1 MLLKTN
7 SPISKVAMQISPA
20 SVQPTNDAGLRT
32 LVYKNAKVIVKFTT
46 KDCPVCVRL
55 WKHYLTL
62 SQEPKYNNILFLMV
76 DAAENPV
83 SNKSVQL
90 TRQPFFAIYH
100 KAQLKECMLISEETV
115 LEGLLDRLLNP

>member
-1 MLLKTN
+1 
-7 SPISKVAMQISPA
+7 MQISPA

-46 KDCPVCVRL
+46 KDCPVCVSL

-62 SQEPKYNNILFLMV
+62 SQEPKYNDILFLMV

-90 TRQPFFAIYH
+90 TRQPFFTIYH